1 MNGVGIQCAHCG
13 QTNDF
18 ELFCK
23 TNMGIELPKFHYQCP
38 ACHAAFKIE
47 KKPAIDLN
55 PSLSMSA
62 RMPSL
67 SVVPIQ
73 GSL

>member
-1 MNGVGIQCAHCG
+1 
-13 QTNDF
+13 
-18 ELFCK
+18 
-23 TNMGIELPKFHYQCP
+23 MGIELPKFHYQCP

>member
-1 MNGVGIQCAHCG
+1 MMNGVGIQCAHCG

-18 ELFCK
+18 DLFCK

-47 KKPAIDLN
+47 KRPVN
-55 PSLSMSA
+55 HSTTT
-62 RMPSL
+62 RH
-67 SVVPIQ
+67 VVPTQ
-73 GSL
+73 AFL